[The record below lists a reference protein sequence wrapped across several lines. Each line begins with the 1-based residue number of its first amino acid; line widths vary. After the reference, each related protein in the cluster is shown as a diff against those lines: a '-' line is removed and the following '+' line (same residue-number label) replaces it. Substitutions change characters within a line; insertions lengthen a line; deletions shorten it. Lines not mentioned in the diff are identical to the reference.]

1 MKNTKDPGGILMGEV
16 VRTEEF
22 SEEVEYVGRIK
33 MQYASL
39 SKAQKRIANY
49 ILNHRDEVIHYSITT
64 MAQKTG
70 TVPSTVTRF
79 CQALSY
85 KGFSELKVY
94 MEKNLATPLAID
106 APIQKSDSIQ
116 MVIQKLMNTFQN
128 AVSDTLRTLD
138 GKELT
143 EAVDAI
149 LQAKRIVFF
158 GQSGGSISASYAQQL
173 LLRINILSQMIN
185 GRVDM
190 NLAASTLGPGDVA
203 IGINYS
209 GEIRAIIEA
218 LTTAKRNKATVI
230 VITANPNSTMG
241 KMADIKVC
249 YSNNIPDDLQYLHI
263 ASMCEVAIIG
273 AIQTEIL
280 RRPMQ
285 IEKIEASKKTVLA
298 SRLK

>member
-1 MKNTKDPGGILMGEV
+1 MDERMKLGEKV
-16 VRTEEF
+16 EQKKEIEGF
-22 SEEVEYVGRIK
+22 AEDVEYVGRIK

-49 ILNHRDEVIHYSITT
+49 ILNHREDVIHYSITT

-85 KGFSELKVY
+85 RGFSELKVY
-94 MEKNLATPLAID
+94 MEKNLATPLAVD
-106 APIQKSDSIQ
+106 APIQKTDSTQ
-116 MVIQKLMNTFQN
+116 LVIQKLMNTFQN

-138 GKELT
+138 GKTL
-143 EAVDAI
+143 AKVVDAI
-149 LQAKRIVFF
+149 LKAKNIVFF
-158 GQSGGSISASYAQQL
+158 GQSGGSISAQYAQQL
-173 LLRINILSQMIN
+173 LLRINVLSQTVS
-185 GRVDM
+185 GSVDM
-190 NLAASTLGPGDVA
+190 NLAASTLGEEDVA

-209 GEIRAIIEA
+209 GEVRSVIEA
-218 LTTAKRNKATVI
+218 MTTAKHNKATVI

-241 KMADIKVC
+241 KIADLKLT
-249 YSNNIPDDLQYLHI
+249 YSYNIPDDLQYLHL

-273 AIQTEIL
+273 VIQAEIL

-285 IEKIEASKKTVLA
+285 LEKIKQCKKAVLA